1 MKSGITMLIYNKN
14 DIEFVTELNH
24 LLTCEEV
31 NKKDYTIS
39 LSFLKQKS
47 AIHAI
52 VEKPQFKIFKFLKLE
67 IWISH
72 SFLSKVYKGCKESD
86 GRLK

>member
-1 MKSGITMLIYNKN
+1 MLLKSGITMLIYNKN

-39 LSFLKQKS
+39 LSFL
-47 AIHAI
+47 
-52 VEKPQFKIFKFLKLE
+52 
-67 IWISH
+67 
-72 SFLSKVYKGCKESD
+72 
-86 GRLK
+86 